1 MDSREFLEKIE
12 LGYSKRRNNVIDNFT
27 MSSFKNVIEAYYTYV
42 EKPEFSI
49 LVEDYKQNYIY
60 NEARVEKNI
69 TLEEQLGLGE
79 IYDYISDFD
88 FSKDKFNI
96 FITSMILHQKLYSK
110 CPNASY
116 GGKLRN
122 SNVYLFD
129 TSIEIVDSRVAQDIF
144 NSYIGRSDDIFNPLI
159 HNDLFGYI
167 ESCIKLTVD
176 LIKLQPFQDGN
187 KRTFRALLNLLLKR
201 IDLPP
206 IYIDTSEK
214 DLYKE
219 YILIAMNTGDYSKII
234 SFYYIKICDEIVK
247 MNLNQSK
254 ITEIPK
260 IKII

>member
-12 LGYSKRRNNVIDNFT
+12 AGYSKRRNNLIDNFT
-27 MSSFKNVIEAYYTYV
+27 ISSLKNVIEAYYTYV

-49 LVEDYKQNYIY
+49 LVEEYKQNYIY

-69 TLEEQLGLGE
+69 TPEEQLGLGE
-79 IYDYISDFD
+79 IYDFISDFD

-96 FITSMILHQKLYSK
+96 FITSMLIHQKLYSK
-110 CPNASY
+110 CPDASY

-122 SNVYLFD
+122 SNVYLFNTD
-129 TSIEIVDSRVAQDIF
+129 IEVVDSRQAQDIF
-144 NSYIGRSDDIFNPLI
+144 NSYIATSDNIFEPLKN
-159 HNDLFGYI
+159 NDLFGYI
-167 ESCIKLTVD
+167 DGCIKLSVN

-219 YILIAMNTGDYSKII
+219 YILIAMNSGDYSKII

-247 MNLNQSK
+247 MNLKQSK
-254 ITEIPK
+254 ITEVPK